1 MPLDVD
7 APHLSSLS
15 LRALEVFACVA
26 ATGSMTAAAEQL
38 GVTQS
43 AVSQA
48 IRTFEEAIGQRLLDR
63 SMRPT
68 VLTLAGSAVREH
80 AVAIV
85 QQLRA
90 LERAVAVG
98 GTQQI
103 PLLRLGMANTF
114 AVTVGPSLVERIR
127 HVARSWSIASGP
139 TETRVEGLVERRIDF
154 VATFDETP
162 VPETFQVLPI
172 LSEPYLLALPTR
184 FTGSFSTL
192 QDLAGRLDMLRY
204 GQQLYVSRQIEAF
217 LEREGVA
224 APARYRFDTIDAV
237 IAMVAAGLGWA
248 LITPLSL
255 LKSASLS
262 PRLVCRPL
270 PGATLRRR
278 LVLVGRKG
286 EGEAI
291 GRLIQRAA
299 IEAFR
304 ADCLPELGR
313 LLPDLSRDI
322 IVAAPHSGDPD
333 ALLLDE
339 QTARQ
344 PAKTS
349 APKDVGK
356 PL

>member
-1 MPLDVD
+1 MPVEVD
-7 APHLSSLS
+7 APNLSSLS
-15 LRALEVFACVA
+15 LRAVEVFASVA

-48 IRTFEEAIGQRLLDR
+48 IRTFEDAIGQRLLDR

-68 VLTLAGSAVREH
+68 VLTLTGSAVLEH
-80 AVAIV
+80 AIAMV
-85 QQLRA
+85 QHLRA
-90 LERAVAVG
+90 LERAVSAG
-98 GTQQI
+98 GEQQM

-139 TETRVEGLVERRIDF
+139 TETRIEGLVDRRVDF

-162 VPETFQVLPI
+162 VPDIFQVLPI
-172 LSEPYLLALPTR
+172 LSEPYLLALPAS
-184 FTGSFSTL
+184 FTGRFSTL
-192 QDLAGRLDMLRY
+192 QDLAGQLDMLRY

-217 LEREGVA
+217 LEREGVVA
-224 APARYRFDTIDAV
+224 AARYRFDTIDAV

-255 LKSASLS
+255 LKSASLC

-278 LVLVGRKG
+278 LVLVGRRG

-291 GRLIQRAA
+291 GRLIQRSA

-304 ADCLPELGR
+304 ADCLPELAR
-313 LLPDLSRDI
+313 LLPELSRGI
-322 IVAAPHSGDPD
+322 AVAAPDP
-333 ALLLDE
+333 
-339 QTARQ
+339 
-344 PAKTS
+344 P
-349 APKDVGK
+349 
-356 PL
+356 